1 MLYDY
6 LTTNYSCV
14 QANTIIAYN
23 DGCSYQNRCTV
34 LCNTQLLFTKMNN
47 KILIHKYLCKGHT
60 QMEVD
65 SIHSVIERTLKNRSI
80 YSPASYIDLIEYA
93 KKKDPKYEVLCLD
106 HTFFRDFRPFNFY
119 NSIRPGRTAGDHC
132 VTDICQLRYTDDIS
146 YELAHTADDW
156 VILPQRK
163 NKEVDITNIPGRIYA
178 IQRPIKHSK
187 WDDLQSLKLVIPK
200 DYHPYYNSLEYI

>member
-6 LTTNYSCV
+6 LTTNNLCL
-14 QANTIIAYN
+14 QANTIIVYS

-34 LCNTQLLFTKMNN
+34 LSNTLLLFTKMNN
-47 KILIHKYLCKGHT
+47 KTLIHKYLCKRHT

-65 SIHSVIERTLKNRSI
+65 SIHSAIERTLKNRRI
-80 YSPASYIDLIEYA
+80 YSPASYIDIIECA
-93 KKKDPKYEVLCLD
+93 KKKEPKYLD
-106 HTFFRDFRPFNFY
+106 HTFFRDFRPFDFY

-132 VTDICQLRYTDDIS
+132 VTDICQLIYTDDIS
-146 YELAHTADDW
+146 YKLAHTADYW

-163 NKEVDITNIPGRIYA
+163 NKEVDITNISGRMYA
-178 IQRPIKHSK
+178 TQRPIKLSK

-200 DYHPYYNSLEYI
+200 DYHPYYNSLI